1 MMSYNYI
8 CWFIYPTR
16 GRFGNVYRCE
26 EKKTGRS
33 FAAKFIK
40 VKSSERDETRQEVA
54 IMNQLHHPKL
64 LLLWDAFEAP
74 REMVLVM
81 EQWVLKLMVDIV
93 IISLMVPY
101 WNGTILY
108 IRLNP
113 VFVPL
118 HVSESALDFWYS
130 LENWIVLVQPH
141 RSSS

>member
-1 MMSYNYI
+1 MLTSYAAVKISEKLDI
-8 CWFIYPTR
+8 CISQYSFCLIYPTR

-81 EQWVLKLMVDIV
+81 EQ
-93 IISLMVPY
+93 
-101 WNGTILY
+101 
-108 IRLNP
+108 
-113 VFVPL
+113 
-118 HVSESALDFWYS
+118 
-130 LENWIVLVQPH
+130 
-141 RSSS
+141 